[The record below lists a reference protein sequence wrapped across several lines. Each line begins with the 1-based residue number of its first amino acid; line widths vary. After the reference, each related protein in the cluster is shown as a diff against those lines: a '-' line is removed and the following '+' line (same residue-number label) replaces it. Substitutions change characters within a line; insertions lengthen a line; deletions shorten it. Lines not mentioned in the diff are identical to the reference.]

1 MSFSTQDITRQWA
14 SLPASQI
21 AVGVNDALHTNSS
34 LVVTAPPGAGKST
47 LLPLTI
53 LSSLG
58 EGEKILMLEPRRLA
72 ARQIAERMAQMLGE
86 QVGETIGYRVR
97 FESRV
102 SKRTRIEVLT
112 EGILTRMIV
121 DDATLDGVSVVIFD
135 EFHERSINSDLA
147 LALTRQAQQII
158 RPDLKVV
165 IMSATI
171 DTSNICAALQA
182 PLIESEGR
190 MFPVELHYA
199 DKDTDPRDIAAA
211 AASTTIEAYKKYE
224 GDILVFLPG
233 QAEIEH
239 CYELLSKSQHFTA
252 SPSQPINTSTHQHLT
267 TSGGALVS
275 SAPTTSQHLTTSTS
289 QHLTIHPLY
298 GNLSPEDQRRAI
310 APSAP
315 GERKIVIAT
324 PIAETSITIEGVRVV
339 IDAGLCR
346 QVVFDARTGLSHL
359 ETVRISMDMATQ
371 RMGRAGRVAE
381 GVCYRLWTKA
391 SEHLMAEQRKPEIEE
406 ADLAPMLLD
415 TAAFGESDAE
425 ALPWL
430 TMPPRAGVF
439 KAKELLTALGAIDE
453 NGNITSIGKRMA
465 TLPCHPRIARMI
477 LATTNLT
484 TSTPQEVH
492 LSPLGFC
499 RLPEQEVHQQHLTTS
514 TSHHNNTSLACDIAA
529 LLEEKDPLSESGG
542 TDLTLRL
549 SALRAARRKKQ
560 LGKWQRI
567 AKIAA
572 EYRRMAHTD
581 EDNRDPAQTEVGLL
595 VAYAYPERI
604 AHSTNSIGG
613 YRLASGANVQLDAAD
628 QQSAHSWLAVASLYS
643 ATGTTGRVFLA
654 APIAPDDLEKEF
666 VKEVDNIA
674 WDTKQGCVVMQREQ
688 RIGKLILSQKP
699 IHDADKE
706 RLKGIVCEAMKKD
719 GLTMMAW
726 SEKAVEQVQRRVA
739 QVAAWHPEM
748 ALPDVSTEHLLSTA
762 ADWLPFYLEEGGRVK
777 TSVQELRKLNLAEII
792 WNILPYEA
800 QLEVDR
806 LAPTHIEVPTGSHI
820 RIDYRSGAEAPV
832 LSVRLQECFGM
843 ERTPCVDDG
852 RQPLLMELLSPGFKP
867 VQLTQ
872 DLASFWQGTYFE
884 VRKEL
889 RRRYPKH
896 YWPENPLEAEAVRGV
911 KRK

>member
-1 MSFSTQDITRQWA
+1 MTFSTQDITKKCA
-14 SLPASQI
+14 SLPASLI
-21 AVGVNDALHTNSS
+21 ADDVNSALQTHHS
-34 LVVTAPPGAGKST
+34 LVITAPPGAGKST

-58 EGEKILMLEPRRLA
+58 DGEKILMLEPRRLA
-72 ARQIAERMAQMLGE
+72 ARQIAERMAQILGE
-86 QVGETIGYRVR
+86 TVGETVGYRVR
-97 FESRV
+97 FESKV

-112 EGILTRMIV
+112 EGILTRMLV
-121 DDATLDGVSVVIFD
+121 DDATLDGVSIVIFD

-147 LALTRQAQQII
+147 LALTRQTQEII
-158 RPDLKVV
+158 RPDLKIV

-171 DTSNICAALQA
+171 DACGICAALKA

-199 DKDTDPRDIAAA
+199 DEDTDSRDMAAV
-211 AASTTIEAYKKYE
+211 AASTTIEAYKKHE

-233 QAEIEH
+233 QAEIER
-239 CYELLSKSQHFTA
+239 CFELLSNS
-252 SPSQPINTSTHQHLT
+252 QHLT
-267 TSGGALVS
+267 ISGGALVS
-275 SAPTTSQHLTTSTS
+275 SAPTTSQPITTTTPH
-289 QHLTIHPLY
+289 HLTIHPLY
-298 GNLSPEDQRRAI
+298 GNLSPENQRRAI

-339 IDAGLCR
+339 IDSGLCR

-359 ETVRISMDMATQ
+359 QTVRISMDMATQ

-406 ADLAPMLLD
+406 ADLAPMVLD

-439 KAKELLTALGAIDE
+439 KAKELLMSLGAIDE
-453 NGNITSIGKRMA
+453 NGNITPIGKRMA
-465 TLPCHPRIARMI
+465 ALPCHPRIARMI
-477 LATTNLT
+477 LATTSLTTSPHQGVHLSQVHQQHLT
-484 TSTPQEVH
+484 TSTTQGVH
-492 LSPLGFC
+492 LS
-499 RLPEQEVHQQHLTTS
+499 QVHQQHLTTS
-514 TSHHNNTSLACDIAA
+514 TSQHLTTSLACDIAA
-529 LLEEKDPLSESGG
+529 LLEEKDPLSETGG

-549 SALRAARRKKQ
+549 SALRAARRKGQ
-560 LGKWQRI
+560 MGRWQRI

-572 EYRRMAHTD
+572 EYRRMTHTD
-581 EDNRDPAQTEVGLL
+581 EENRDPAPMEVGLL
-595 VAYAYPERI
+595 VAHAYPERI
-604 AHSTNSIGG
+604 AHSTNSIGS
-613 YRLASGANVQLDAAD
+613 YRLASGANVQLDATD
-628 QQSAHSWLAVASLYS
+628 QQSAHSWIAIASLHS
-643 ATGTTGRVFLA
+643 APGATGRVFLA
-654 APIAPDDLEKEF
+654 APLDPEDLNAEF
-666 VKEVDNIA
+666 VKEVDNIS
-674 WDTKQGCVVMQREQ
+674 WDPKQGCVVMQREQ
-688 RIGKLILSQKP
+688 RIGKLMLSEKP

-706 RLKGIVCEAMKKD
+706 QVKSIVCEAMKKD

-739 QVAAWHPEM
+739 QVAAWHPEL

-777 TSVQELRKLNLAEII
+777 SSVQELRKLNLAEII
-792 WNILPYEA
+792 WNLLPYEA
-800 QLEVDR
+800 QQEVDR
-806 LAPTHIEVPTGSHI
+806 LAPTHIEVPTGSRI
-820 RIDYRSGAEAPV
+820 RIDYRTGAEAPV

-852 RQPLLMELLSPGFKP
+852 KRPVLMELLSPGFKP

>member
-21 AVGVNDALHTNSS
+21 AVGVNEALHTNSS

-72 ARQIAERMAQMLGE
+72 ARQIAERMAQMLDE

-199 DKDTDPRDIAAA
+199 DEDTDPHYIAAA

-233 QAEIEH
+233 QAEIER

-252 SPSQPINTSTHQHLT
+252 SPSQPINTSTHQHLN
-267 TSGGALVS
+267 
-275 SAPTTSQHLTTSTS
+275 TSTS
-289 QHLTIHPLY
+289 QPTTTTPHHLTIHPLY

-529 LLEEKDPLSESGG
+529 LLEEKDPLSETGG

-560 LGKWQRI
+560 LGRWQRI

-581 EDNRDPAQTEVGLL
+581 EDNRDPAPTEVGLL

-628 QQSAHSWLAVASLYS
+628 QQSAHSWLAIASLYS
-643 ATGTTGRVFLA
+643 APGTTGRVFLA

-706 RLKGIVCEAMKKD
+706 HLKGIVCEAMKKD

-762 ADWLPFYLEEGGRVK
+762 AQWLPFYLEEGGRVK
-777 TSVQELRKLNLAEII
+777 TSLQELRKLNLAEII

-843 ERTPCVDDG
+843 ESTPCVDDG

>member
-21 AVGVNDALHTNSS
+21 AVGVNEALHTNSS

-86 QVGETIGYRVR
+86 QVGETVGYRVR

-158 RPDLKVV
+158 RPDLKIV

-199 DKDTDPRDIAAA
+199 DEDTDPRDIAAA

-233 QAEIEH
+233 QAEIER
-239 CYELLSKSQHFTA
+239 CYELLSKSQHLTA
-252 SPSQPINTSTHQHLT
+252 SPSQPINTTPSQHLN

-275 SAPTTSQHLTTSTS
+275 SAPTTSQPTTTTPH
-289 QHLTIHPLY
+289 HLTIHPLY

-346 QVVFDARTGLSHL
+346 QVEFDARTGLSHL
-359 ETVRISMDMATQ
+359 ETVHISMDMATQ

-406 ADLAPMLLD
+406 ADLAPMVLD
-415 TAAFGESDAE
+415 TAAFGESNAE

-484 TSTPQEVH
+484 TSTPHGVH

-499 RLPEQEVHQQHLTTS
+499 RLPEQEVHQQHITTS

-529 LLEEKDPLSESGG
+529 LLEEKDPLSETGG

-560 LGKWQRI
+560 LGRWQRI

-581 EDNRDPAQTEVGLL
+581 EDNRDPAPTEAGLL

-628 QQSAHSWLAVASLYS
+628 QQSAHSWLAIASLYS
-643 ATGTTGRVFLA
+643 APGTTGRVFLA

-688 RIGKLILSQKP
+688 RIGKLMLSQKP

-719 GLTMMAW
+719 GLTMMTW

-739 QVAAWHPEM
+739 QVAAWHPEL

-762 ADWLPFYLEEGGRVK
+762 AQWLPFYLEEGGRVK